1 MRKIVK
7 SVKTS
12 VRKLL
17 KKREETMASAP
28 TVPVPEPSR
37 STRSSLPSTPTVPAP
52 GPSRPSRST
61 RSSPPSAPTIPAP
74 EPSRSMRSSP
84 PSANANILC
93 EKLSTFQQL
102 PPNVIHYIADK
113 LPRHSDQAQ
122 FARTCRVAREV
133 INAKLKDE
141 APVILDIRRRSDI
154 EFIHILPDNKT
165 LLILTYDRIPDSQFF
180 ILHHMDLETKTYT
193 KRLEI
198 GEIEGISDNKL
209 FIVTKTDRVV
219 KVFDLARG
227 ILVYEKTFSSDVKYA
242 VVSNNGTIAVLYS
255 VPISILSQEERDNLT
270 REDERSRTTYR
281 VGIVQPQTPNTITRL
296 EYPGFISVKNRQGRE
311 QLKITP
317 NGRHVIAFVSPD
329 PYGFVLNQT
338 GVWDAIT
345 GTHITTLNVYGFD
358 IRPSTSSRSVFIDG
372 SVYDLLTGE
381 RIAHFYERDVSTNDY
396 KLSNGLKVST
406 WGIIYSP
413 TDDLVYVI
421 MRSSGARRREFM
433 IALCDVR
440 AKRIILHNDA
450 VEASIFPFSADGK
463 YYTIKSNGIL
473 SIVRTSDHK
482 VIKEISISHEQ
493 GATFNDKY
501 VVTWKID
508 KNHRPM
514 KDIIKRWPIQRARP
528 SIPPMPKSKSKG
540 SFEPSLEAP
549 SPSAAR
555 GGRRR
560 MRSKAGIS

>member
-1 MRKIVK
+1 M
-7 SVKTS
+7 
-12 VRKLL
+12 
-17 KKREETMASAP
+17 
-28 TVPVPEPSR
+28 
-37 STRSSLPSTPTVPAP
+37 
-52 GPSRPSRST
+52 
-61 RSSPPSAPTIPAP
+61 
-74 EPSRSMRSSP
+74 
-84 PSANANILC
+84 
-93 EKLSTFQQL
+93 
-102 PPNVIHYIADK
+102 
-113 LPRHSDQAQ
+113 
-122 FARTCRVAREV
+122 AREV

-165 LLILTYDRIPDSQFF
+165 LLVLTYEYGRIPDFKFF
-180 ILHHMDLETKTYT
+180 TLHHMDLETKTYT
-193 KRLEI
+193 KMLEI
-198 GEIEGISDNKL
+198 GEIEGLSDNKL

-255 VPISILSQEERDNLT
+255 VPISILSQEERNNLT
-270 REDERSRTTYR
+270 REDERSQTTYR
-281 VGIVQPQTPNTITRL
+281 VGIVQPQTPSTITRL

-311 QLKITP
+311 HLKITP

-329 PYGFVLNQT
+329 PYGFVLHQT

-372 SVYDLLTGE
+372 NVYDLLTGKL
-381 RIAHFYERDVSTNDY
+381 IADLYERDVSTKDY

-406 WGIIYSP
+406 WGITFSP
-413 TDDLVYVI
+413 TDDLIYIV
-421 MRSSGARRREFM
+421 MRSSGPKRREYV
-433 IALCDVR
+433 ALCDLR
-440 AKRIILHNDA
+440 TNRIILHYDA
-450 VEASIFPFSADGK
+450 RNASMFPFSADGK
-463 YYTIKSNGIL
+463 YYTIEYNGIL